1 MASRA
6 GHLFDCTAY
15 CCLPNDIITREC
27 VNRTERHQ
35 ACPVRVLAISK
46 EKQIVAVS
54 SIYSSLRLNAQ
65 LNREQRAC
73 GPSFQPSRLSKPTF
87 QTEFPTKKTYR
98 LHANLP
104 SRTSN
109 QKPTNQPKVNQ
120 TPTNHAT
127 RGWGMERWS
136 WDGVG
141 GDRVGLASLDAC
153 YIFKFS

>member
-87 QTEFPTKKTYR
+87 QTEFPTKKNIPTPR
-98 LHANLP
+98 QP
-104 SRTSN
+104 SRPN
-109 QKPTNQPKVNQ
+109 VQPKADKPTKSQPDANQPRNK
-120 TPTNHAT
+120 
-127 RGWGMERWS
+127 
-136 WDGVG
+136 GVG
-141 GDRVGLASLDAC
+141 DGEVELGRCRG
-153 YIFKFS
+153 